1 MLPLSPNK
9 SECDGGTGPE
19 PPTNGAIQ
27 VDQPG
32 HRLWRRERARAD
44 KPGVRV
50 QSQALGV
57 KNSTTPRER
66 IVRAGGYEFPGS

>member
-1 MLPLSPNK
+1 M
-9 SECDGGTGPE
+9 GGPGPE
-19 PPTNGAIQ
+19 PPTNSAIQ
-27 VDQPG
+27 VGWGQPG
-32 HRLWRRERARAD
+32 HRPWRRERAGAD

-66 IVRAGGYEFPGS
+66 IVGAGGYEFPGS